1 MIFIMLIMYILCFD
15 LEGVFTPEV
24 WIAVSKA
31 TGIDDL
37 KLTTRDI
44 SDYDVLMKNRIAILK
59 KNKITIKD
67 IQGIISNM
75 DLLPGAKEFL
85 DYIRTITQ
93 VVIVTDSFI
102 EFVMPF
108 MKKLGFPICF
118 CHNLEINEEGII
130 TDYKIRTSEM
140 KKKTVLA
147 FKKLNYEVIAV
158 GDSYNDV
165 SMLLEAKHGVL
176 FRPPKNVIEQ
186 FPELPTVN
194 EYDELKDL
202 ISTYLGFS
210 D

>member
-1 MIFIMLIMYILCFD
+1 MYIVCFD

-44 SDYDVLMKNRIAILK
+44 PDYDVLMKNRIAILQ
-59 KNKITIKD
+59 KNNIPLKR
-67 IQGIISNM
+67 IQEIIANM
-75 DLLPGAKEFL
+75 DLLSGAKEFL
-85 DYIRTITQ
+85 DSIRSVAQ

-102 EFVMPF
+102 EFVIPF
-108 MKKLGFPICF
+108 MKKLGFPLCF
-118 CHNLEINEEGII
+118 CHNLETNEEGII

-147 FKKLNYEVIAV
+147 LKQLNYEVIAA

-165 SMLLEAKHGVL
+165 SMLKEAKHGIL
-176 FRPPKNVIEQ
+176 FRPPNNVVEQ
-186 FPELPTVN
+186 FPELPVVS
-194 EYDELKDL
+194 EYEELKVL
-202 ISTYLGFS
+202 ISTYLELK

>member
-1 MIFIMLIMYILCFD
+1 MYIVCFD

-44 SDYDVLMKNRIAILK
+44 SDYDVLMKNRIAILQ
-59 KNKITIKD
+59 KNNITLKR
-67 IQGIISNM
+67 IQEIISDM
-75 DLLPGAKEFL
+75 DLLLGAKEFL
-85 DYIRTITQ
+85 DFIRSVAQ

-102 EFVMPF
+102 EFVIPF
-108 MKKLGFPICF
+108 MKKLGFPLCF
-118 CHNLEINEEGII
+118 CHNLETNEEGVI

-147 FKKLNYEVIAV
+147 LKQLNYEVIAA

-165 SMLLEAKHGVL
+165 SMLKEAKHGIL
-176 FRPPKNVIEQ
+176 FRPPKNVVEQ
-186 FPELPTVN
+186 FPELPVVS
-194 EYDELKDL
+194 EYEELKVL
-202 ISTYLGFS
+202 ILKYLEL
-210 D
+210 

>member
-1 MIFIMLIMYILCFD
+1 MYIVCFD

-31 TGIDDL
+31 TGISDL

-59 KNKITIKD
+59 KNKITIEN
-67 IQGIISNM
+67 IQEIISNM

-85 DYIRTITQ
+85 DHIRTIAQ
-93 VVIVTDSFI
+93 VAIVTDSFI

-108 MKKLGFPICF
+108 MKKLGFPMCF
-118 CHNLEINEEGII
+118 CHNLEIDEEGMI
-130 TDYKIRTSEM
+130 TDYKIRTNEM

-147 FKKLNYEVIAV
+147 FKKLNYEVIAA

-165 SMLLEAKHGVL
+165 SMLLEAKHGIL
-176 FRPPKNVIEQ
+176 FRPPKNVVEQ
-186 FPELPTVN
+186 FPELPVVN
-194 EYDELKDL
+194 EYNELKDL
-202 ISTYLGFS
+202 ISKYLGFS

>member
-1 MIFIMLIMYILCFD
+1 VFSLLNVLCFD

-44 SDYDVLMKNRIAILK
+44 SDYDVLMKNRIEILK
-59 KNKITIKD
+59 KNNITLKD
-67 IQGIISNM
+67 IQDIISKM

-85 DYIRTITQ
+85 DYIRSVAQ

-102 EFVMPF
+102 DFVMPF
-108 MKKLGFPICF
+108 MKKLGFPMCF
-118 CHNLEINEEGII
+118 CHNLETNEEGII
-130 TDYKIRTSEM
+130 TDYKIRISEM

-147 FKKLNYEVIAV
+147 FKKLNYDVIAA

-165 SMLLEAKHGVL
+165 SMLLEAKHGIL
-176 FRPPKNVIEQ
+176 FRPPKNVVEQ
-186 FPELPTVN
+186 FPELPVVN
-194 EYDELKDL
+194 EYVELKEL
-202 ISTYLGFS
+202 ISNYLGLS

>member
-1 MIFIMLIMYILCFD
+1 MYIVCFD

-31 TGIDDL
+31 TGISDL

-59 KNKITIKD
+59 KNKITIEN
-67 IQGIISNM
+67 IQEIISNM
-75 DLLPGAKEFL
+75 DLLPGAKELL
-85 DYIRTITQ
+85 DHIRTIAQ

-108 MKKLGFPICF
+108 MKKLGFPMCF
-118 CHNLEINEEGII
+118 CHNLEIDEEGMI
-130 TDYKIRTSEM
+130 TDYKIRTNEM

-147 FKKLNYEVIAV
+147 FKKLNYEVIAT

-165 SMLLEAKHGVL
+165 SMLLEAKHGIL
-176 FRPPKNVIEQ
+176 FRPPKNVVEQ
-186 FPELPTVN
+186 FPELPVVK
-194 EYDELKDL
+194 EYDNLKDL
-202 ISTYLGFS
+202 ISKYLGF
-210 D
+210 

>member
-1 MIFIMLIMYILCFD
+1 MYIVCFD

-59 KNKITIKD
+59 KNKINIKD
-67 IQGIISNM
+67 IQEIILNM
-75 DLLPGAKEFL
+75 DLLSGAKEFL
-85 DYIRTITQ
+85 DNIRTIAQ

-108 MKKLGFPICF
+108 MKKLGFPMCF
-118 CHNLEINEEGII
+118 CHNLEIDKEGMI
-130 TDYKIRTSEM
+130 TDYKIRTKEM

-147 FKKLNYEVIAV
+147 FKKLNYEVIAA

-165 SMLLEAKHGVL
+165 SMLLEAKHGIL
-176 FRPPKNVIEQ
+176 FRPPKSVVEQ
-186 FPELPTVN
+186 FPEIPVVN
-194 EYDELKDL
+194 EYDELKNL
-202 ISTYLGFS
+202 ISKYLGFS
-210 D
+210 N

>member
-1 MIFIMLIMYILCFD
+1 MYIVCFD

-31 TGIDDL
+31 TGIDEL

-44 SDYDVLMKNRIAILK
+44 SDYDVLMRNRIAILK
-59 KNKITIKD
+59 KNNITLKE
-67 IQGIISNM
+67 IQEIISKM

-85 DYIRTITQ
+85 DYIRSVAQ

-102 EFVMPF
+102 DFVIPF
-108 MKKLGFPICF
+108 MKKLGFPMCF
-118 CHNLEINEEGII
+118 CHNLEVNEEGMI
-130 TDYKIRTSEM
+130 TDYKIRISEM

-147 FKKLNYEVIAV
+147 LKKLNYDVIAA

-176 FRPPKNVIEQ
+176 FRPPKNVVEQ
-186 FPELPTVN
+186 FPELPVVN
-194 EYDELKDL
+194 EYDDLKDL
-202 ISTYLGFS
+202 ISKYLGF
-210 D
+210 

>member
-1 MIFIMLIMYILCFD
+1 MHIVCFD

-44 SDYDVLMKNRIAILK
+44 SDYDALMKNRIAILK
-59 KNKITIKD
+59 RNNISLKA
-67 IQGIISNM
+67 IQEIISNM

-85 DYIRTITQ
+85 DYVRTIAQ
-93 VVIVTDSFI
+93 IVIVTDSFI

-118 CHNLEINEEGII
+118 CHNLETNEKGII

-147 FKKLNYEVIAV
+147 FKKLNYDVIAA

-165 SMLLEAKHGVL
+165 SMLLEAKHGIL
-176 FRPPKNVIEQ
+176 FRPPKNVVDQ
-186 FPELPTVN
+186 FPEIPVVN

-202 ISTYLGFS
+202 ISEYLGLS

>member
-1 MIFIMLIMYILCFD
+1 MYIVCFD

-31 TGIDDL
+31 TGIDEL

-44 SDYDVLMKNRIAILK
+44 SDYDVLMRNRIAILK
-59 KNKITIKD
+59 KNNITLKE
-67 IQGIISNM
+67 IQEIISKM

-85 DYIRTITQ
+85 DYIRSVAQI
-93 VVIVTDSFI
+93 VILTDSFI
-102 EFVMPF
+102 DFVMPF
-108 MKKLGFPICF
+108 MKKLGFPMCF

-130 TDYKIRTSEM
+130 TGYKIRISEM

-147 FKKLNYEVIAV
+147 FKKLNYEVIAA

-165 SMLLEAKHGVL
+165 SMLLEAKHGIL
-176 FRPPKNVIEQ
+176 FRPPKNVVEQ
-186 FPELPTVN
+186 FPELPVVN

-202 ISTYLGFS
+202 ISKYLGFS

>member
-1 MIFIMLIMYILCFD
+1 MYIVCFD

-31 TGIDDL
+31 TGIDEL

-44 SDYDVLMKNRIAILK
+44 SDYDVLMRNRIAILK
-59 KNKITIKD
+59 KNNITLKE
-67 IQGIISNM
+67 IQEIISKM

-85 DYIRTITQ
+85 DYIRSVAQI
-93 VVIVTDSFI
+93 VILTDSFI
-102 EFVMPF
+102 DFVMPF
-108 MKKLGFPICF
+108 MKKLGFPMCF

-130 TDYKIRTSEM
+130 TGYKIRISEM

-147 FKKLNYEVIAV
+147 FKKLNYEVIAA

-165 SMLLEAKHGVL
+165 SMLLEAKHGIL
-176 FRPPKNVIEQ
+176 FRPPKNVVEQ
-186 FPELPTVN
+186 FPELPIVN

-202 ISTYLGFS
+202 ISKYLGFS

>member
-1 MIFIMLIMYILCFD
+1 MYIVCFD

-31 TGIDDL
+31 TGIDEL

-44 SDYDVLMKNRIAILK
+44 SDYDVLMRNRIAILK
-59 KNKITIKD
+59 KNNITLKD
-67 IQGIISNM
+67 IQKIISKM

-85 DYIRTITQ
+85 DYIRSVAQI
-93 VVIVTDSFI
+93 VIVTDSFI
-102 EFVMPF
+102 DFVMPF
-108 MKKLGFPICF
+108 MKKLGFPMCF
-118 CHNLEINEEGII
+118 CHNLEVNEEGLI
-130 TDYKIRTSEM
+130 TDYKIRINEM

-147 FKKLNYEVIAV
+147 LKKLNYEVIAA

-165 SMLLEAKHGVL
+165 SMLLEAKHGIL
-176 FRPPKNVIEQ
+176 FRPPKNVVEQ
-186 FPELPTVN
+186 FPELPVVN

-202 ISTYLGFS
+202 ISKYLGFS

>member
-1 MIFIMLIMYILCFD
+1 MYIVCFD

-31 TGIDDL
+31 TGIDEL

-44 SDYDVLMKNRIAILK
+44 SDYDVLMHKRIALLK
-59 KNKITIKD
+59 KNKITLKD
-67 IQGIISNM
+67 IQDIISKM

-85 DYIRTITQ
+85 DFIRSVAQ

-102 EFVMPF
+102 EFVVPF
-108 MKKLGFPICF
+108 MKKLGFPMCF
-118 CHNLEINEEGII
+118 CHNLEVNEEGMI
-130 TDYKIRTSEM
+130 TDYKIRISEM

-147 FKKLNYEVIAV
+147 LKKLNYEVIAA

-176 FRPPKNVIEQ
+176 FRPPKNVVEQ
-186 FPELPTVN
+186 FPELPVVK
-194 EYDELKDL
+194 EYDKLKDL
-202 ISTYLGFS
+202 ISKYLGFYN
-210 D
+210 

>member
-1 MIFIMLIMYILCFD
+1 MYIVCFD

-31 TGIDDL
+31 TGISDL

-44 SDYDVLMKNRIAILK
+44 SDYDVLMKKRIAILK
-59 KNKITIKD
+59 KNKITIEN
-67 IQGIISNM
+67 IQEIISNM

-85 DYIRTITQ
+85 DHIRTIAQ

-108 MKKLGFPICF
+108 MKKLGFPMCF
-118 CHNLEINEEGII
+118 CHNLEIDEDGMI
-130 TDYKIRTSEM
+130 TDYKIRTNEM

-147 FKKLNYEVIAV
+147 FKKLNYEVIAA

-165 SMLLEAKHGVL
+165 SMLLEAKHGIL
-176 FRPPKNVIEQ
+176 FRPPKNVVEQ
-186 FPELPTVN
+186 FPELPVVK
-194 EYDELKDL
+194 EYDNLRDL
-202 ISTYLGFS
+202 ISKYLGF
-210 D
+210 

>member
-1 MIFIMLIMYILCFD
+1 MYIVCFD

-24 WIAVSKA
+24 WIAVSNA
-31 TGIDDL
+31 TGIDEL

-44 SDYDVLMKNRIAILK
+44 SDYDILMQNRIAILK
-59 KNKITIKD
+59 KNNIKLKD
-67 IQGIISNM
+67 IQDIISEM

-85 DYIRTITQ
+85 DYIRSIAQ
-93 VVIVTDSFI
+93 LVIVTDSFI

-108 MKKLGFPICF
+108 MKKLGFPMCF
-118 CHNLEINEEGII
+118 CHNLEINEEGLI

-147 FKKLNYEVIAV
+147 FKKLNYEVIAA

-165 SMLLEAKHGVL
+165 AMLLEAKHGIL
-176 FRPPKNVIEQ
+176 FRPPKNVVEQ
-186 FPELPTVN
+186 FPELPVVN

-202 ISTYLGFS
+202 ISKYLGFS

>member
-1 MIFIMLIMYILCFD
+1 MYIVCFD

-59 KNKITIKD
+59 KNKITIEA
-67 IQGIISNM
+67 IQKIISNM
-75 DLLPGAKEFL
+75 ELLPGAKEFL
-85 DYIRTITQ
+85 DYIRTIAQ

-108 MKKLGFPICF
+108 MKKLGFPMCF
-118 CHNLEINEEGII
+118 CHNLEIDKEGII
-130 TDYKIRTSEM
+130 TDYKIRISEM

-147 FKKLNYEVIAV
+147 LKKLNYEVIAA

-165 SMLLEAKHGVL
+165 SMLLEAKHGIL
-176 FRPPKNVIEQ
+176 FRPPKLVVEQ
-186 FPELPTVN
+186 FPEFPVAN
-194 EYDELKDL
+194 EYEELKNL
-202 ISTYLGFS
+202 ISKYLGFS
-210 D
+210 N

>member
-1 MIFIMLIMYILCFD
+1 MYIVCFD

-31 TGIDDL
+31 TGIDEL
-37 KLTTRDI
+37 TLTTRDI

-59 KNKITIKD
+59 KNNITLKD
-67 IQGIISNM
+67 IQEIISKM

-85 DYIRTITQ
+85 DYIRSVAQI
-93 VVIVTDSFI
+93 VILTDSFI
-102 EFVMPF
+102 DFVMPF
-108 MKKLGFPICF
+108 MKKLGFPMCF

-130 TDYKIRTSEM
+130 TGYKIRISEM

-147 FKKLNYEVIAV
+147 FKKLNYEVIAA

-165 SMLLEAKHGVL
+165 SMLLEAKHGIL
-176 FRPPKNVIEQ
+176 FRPPNNVVDQ
-186 FPELPTVN
+186 FPELPVVN

-202 ISTYLGFS
+202 ISKYVGFS

>member
-1 MIFIMLIMYILCFD
+1 MHIVCFD

-31 TGIDDL
+31 TGIEEL

-44 SDYDVLMKNRIAILK
+44 SDYDVLMHNRIEILK
-59 KNKITIKD
+59 KNKITLKN
-67 IQGIISNM
+67 IQEIISKM

-85 DYIRTITQ
+85 DYIRSVAQ

-102 EFVMPF
+102 DFVVPF
-108 MKKLGFPICF
+108 MKKLGFPMCF

-130 TDYKIRTSEM
+130 TGYKIRISEM

-147 FKKLNYEVIAV
+147 FKKLNYEVIAA

-165 SMLLEAKHGVL
+165 SMLLEAKHGIL
-176 FRPPKNVIEQ
+176 FRPPKNVVEQ
-186 FPELPTVN
+186 FPELPVVN

-202 ISTYLGFS
+202 ISKYLGFS

>member
-1 MIFIMLIMYILCFD
+1 MYIVCFD

-31 TGIDDL
+31 TEIDEL

-44 SDYDVLMKNRIAILK
+44 SDYDVLMRKRIALLK
-59 KNKITIKD
+59 KNKITLKDIKD
-67 IQGIISNM
+67 IISKM
-75 DLLPGAKEFL
+75 DLLPGAKDFL
-85 DYIRTITQ
+85 DYIRSVAH

-102 EFVMPF
+102 EFVLPF
-108 MKKLGFPICF
+108 MKKLDFPMCF
-118 CHNLEINEEGII
+118 CHNLETNEEGMII
-130 TDYKIRTSEM
+130 DYKIRISEM

-147 FKKLNYEVIAV
+147 FKKLNYEVIAA

-165 SMLLEAKHGVL
+165 SMLLEAKHGIL
-176 FRPPKNVIEQ
+176 FRPPKNVVEQ
-186 FPELPTVN
+186 FPELPVVN

-202 ISTYLGFS
+202 ISKYLGFS

>member
-1 MIFIMLIMYILCFD
+1 MYIVCFD

-31 TGIDDL
+31 TGISDL

-59 KNKITIKD
+59 KNKITIEN
-67 IQGIISNM
+67 IQEIISNM

-85 DYIRTITQ
+85 DHIRIIAQ

-108 MKKLGFPICF
+108 MKKLGFPMCF
-118 CHNLEINEEGII
+118 CHNLEIDEEGMI
-130 TDYKIRTSEM
+130 TDYKIRTNEM

-147 FKKLNYEVIAV
+147 FKKLNYEVIAA

-165 SMLLEAKHGVL
+165 SMLLEAKHGIL
-176 FRPPKNVIEQ
+176 FRPPKNVVEQ
-186 FPELPTVN
+186 FPELPVVK
-194 EYDELKDL
+194 EYDKLKDL
-202 ISTYLGFS
+202 MSKYLGF
-210 D
+210 

>member
-1 MIFIMLIMYILCFD
+1 VFSLLNVLCFD

-44 SDYDVLMKNRIAILK
+44 SDYDVLMKNRIEILK
-59 KNKITIKD
+59 KNNITLKD
-67 IQGIISNM
+67 IQDIISKM

-85 DYIRTITQ
+85 DYIRSVAQ

-102 EFVMPF
+102 DFVMPF
-108 MKKLGFPICF
+108 MKKLGFPMCF
-118 CHNLEINEEGII
+118 CHNLETNEEGII
-130 TDYKIRTSEM
+130 TDYKIRISEM

-147 FKKLNYEVIAV
+147 FKKLNYDVIAA

-165 SMLLEAKHGVL
+165 SMLLEAKHGIL
-176 FRPPKNVIEQ
+176 FRPPKNVVEQ
-186 FPELPTVN
+186 FPELPVVN
-194 EYDELKDL
+194 EYAELKEL
-202 ISTYLGFS
+202 ISNYLGLS

>member
-1 MIFIMLIMYILCFD
+1 MIFILIIIHIVCFD

-31 TGIDDL
+31 TGIDEL

-44 SDYDVLMKNRIAILK
+44 SDYDVLMNNRIAILK
-59 KNKITIKD
+59 KNKITIND

-85 DYIRTITQ
+85 DYIRTISQ
-93 VVIVTDSFI
+93 VVIVTDSFS

-108 MKKLGFPICF
+108 MKKLGFPVCF
-118 CHNLEINEEGII
+118 CHNLEIDGEGII
-130 TDYKIRTSEM
+130 TNYKIRINEM

-147 FKKLNYEVIAV
+147 LKKLNYEVIAV

-165 SMLLEAKHGVL
+165 SMLLEAKLGIL
-176 FRPPKNVIEQ
+176 FRPPKNVVDQ
-186 FPELPTVN
+186 FPELPVVN
-194 EYDELKDL
+194 EYNELKDL
-202 ISTYLGFS
+202 ISKYLGLS
-210 D
+210 N

>member
-1 MIFIMLIMYILCFD
+1 MYIVCFD

-31 TGIDDL
+31 IGIDDL

-44 SDYDVLMKNRIAILK
+44 SDYDVLMNNRIAILK
-59 KNKITIKD
+59 KNKITIND

-85 DYIRTITQ
+85 DYIRTISQ
-93 VVIVTDSFI
+93 VVIVTDSFS

-108 MKKLGFPICF
+108 MKKLGFPVCF
-118 CHNLEINEEGII
+118 CHNLEIDEEGII
-130 TDYKIRTSEM
+130 TDYKIRINEM

-147 FKKLNYEVIAV
+147 LKKLNYEVIAV

-165 SMLLEAKHGVL
+165 SMLLEAKLGIL
-176 FRPPKNVIEQ
+176 FRPPKNVVDQ
-186 FPELPTVN
+186 FPELPVVN
-194 EYDELKDL
+194 EYNELKDL
-202 ISTYLGFS
+202 ISKYLGLS
-210 D
+210 N

>member
-1 MIFIMLIMYILCFD
+1 MYIVCFD

-31 TGIDDL
+31 TGIDEL

-44 SDYDVLMKNRIAILK
+44 SDYDVLMRNRIAILK
-59 KNKITIKD
+59 KNNITLKE
-67 IQGIISNM
+67 IQEIISKM

-85 DYIRTITQ
+85 DYIRSVAQ

-102 EFVMPF
+102 DFVIPF
-108 MKKLGFPICF
+108 MKKLGFPMCF
-118 CHNLEINEEGII
+118 CHNLEVNEEGMI
-130 TDYKIRTSEM
+130 TSYKIRISEM

-147 FKKLNYEVIAV
+147 LKKLNYEVIAA

-165 SMLLEAKHGVL
+165 SMLLEAKHGIL
-176 FRPPKNVIEQ
+176 FRPPKKVVEQ
-186 FPELPTVN
+186 FPELPVVN
-194 EYDELKDL
+194 EYDELRGL
-202 ISTYLGFS
+202 ISKYLGFS